1 MSDLPPP
8 NAPVAP
14 AVAALKHE
22 AASHDMHRASMERT
36 ISEDIRV
43 EREDL
48 KEAAEYG
55 HNVLLELGLDGIVRW
70 VGPSFQEVVGIPA
83 DAVLSK
89 PIEDFL
95 ATDTSVFQDAI
106 DCLRKDDARSHIIRF
121 SVLSTHLPKPRRKTT
136 GDERVSESL
145 GHTEGQEEQSEGTLL
160 NLEGQGIMVYDR
172 TSGQESHVS
181 ANILQFPCPS
191 S

>member
-1 MSDLPPP
+1 MADPIPIRT
-8 NAPVAP
+8 APDGRSAPMAP

-22 AASHDMHRASMERT
+22 AAVKDSHRTPMERT

-55 HNVLLELGLDGIVRW
+55 QNVLLELGLDGIVRW

-83 DAVLSK
+83 DSVLSK
-89 PIEDFL
+89 PIADFL
-95 ATDTSVFQDAI
+95 ATDNTIFEVAVEH
-106 DCLRKDDARSHIIRF
+106 LRKDDARSHIIRF
-121 SVLSTHLPKPRRKTT
+121 CVRPNHPPKPHSKIP
-136 GDERVSESL
+136 EVEPESDAAEL
-145 GHTEGQEEQSEGTLL
+145 QDDGEEQAEETLL

-172 TSGQESHVS
+172 TSGNESHVS
-181 ANILQFPCPS
+181 GS
-191 S
+191 DG